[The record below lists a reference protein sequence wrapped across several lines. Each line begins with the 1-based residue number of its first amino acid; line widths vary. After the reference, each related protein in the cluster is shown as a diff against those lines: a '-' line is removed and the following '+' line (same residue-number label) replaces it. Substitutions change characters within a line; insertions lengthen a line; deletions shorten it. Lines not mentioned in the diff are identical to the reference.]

1 MCGFF
6 LIACG
11 NGFYIRG
18 AGLALPLG
26 STLYLVLDNGLGDS
40 GVSQPAE
47 AQAAL
52 LGIRRNGNLVGFALY
67 LAVINIQH
75 DRLGLGVRLG
85 YGFLVGLDLDVVEH
99 IAGLVG
105 RQRSGVGTI
114 RFLHGNS
121 GIDLGRIIAVVQG
134 RALYLVAGDDAGRDL
149 GLAVMRCG
157 VQRAGDDARATDG
170 VIHCGEDGGIIAAQ
184 NRLLAGG
191 APVPDLAHI
200 PAECFIG
207 GLVLHFCSGN
217 VLPLDGLLGR
227 LVAGQQRALP
237 CNIAGDVGSCLIIE
251 LADDLVNIC
260 NAVDNG
266 LCGNA
271 VLERFTG
278 VERACN
284 TARMTYRAVLCGGID
299 RTGCKAACQIA
310 AAVLNAGN
318 AARII
323 RSGNVCVDIAVLN
336 MTDDRAFALL
346 QLAAD
351 AACGVRVGQ
360 IQALNLTGDNT
371 AGNRTVVYACQSAD
385 VLLTGNVA
393 VEQRNILDIRLIVLI
408 ADIAEQTR
416 VFLLIFH
423 AQSLDGVELAV
434 ERADKALIF
443 LGCDGLEALDTGHI
457 NIGSQNIVSIARCA
471 VFPAAGQVEQLVRGR
486 DLIAARRLVVYRRRA
501 LVACGQRPGGKHR
514 QNQCCGYS

>member
-1 MCGFF
+1 
-6 LIACG
+6 
-11 NGFYIRG
+11 
-18 AGLALPLG
+18 
-26 STLYLVLDNGLGDS
+26 
-40 GVSQPAE
+40 
-47 AQAAL
+47 
-52 LGIRRNGNLVGFALY
+52 
-67 LAVINIQH
+67 
-75 DRLGLGVRLG
+75 
-85 YGFLVGLDLDVVEH
+85 
-99 IAGLVG
+99 
-105 RQRSGVGTI
+105 
-114 RFLHGNS
+114 
-121 GIDLGRIIAVVQG
+121 
-134 RALYLVAGDDAGRDL
+134 
-149 GLAVMRCG
+149 MRCD
-157 VQRAGDDARATDG
+157 VQRAGNDARAADG

-191 APVPDLAHI
+191 TPVPDLAHI

-251 LADDLVNIC
+251 LADDLVNVR

-284 TARMTYRAVLCGGID
+284 TARMTYRAALCGGID

-323 RSGNVCVDIAVLN
+323 WCGNVCVDIAVLN

-351 AACGVRVGQ
+351 AASRVRVGQ
-360 IQALNLTGDNT
+360 VKALNLAGDNT
-371 AGNRTVVYACQSAD
+371 AGNGAVVTPASAP
-385 VLLTGNVA
+385 T
-393 VEQRNILDIRLIVLI
+393 
-408 ADIAEQTR
+408 
-416 VFLLIFH
+416 F
-423 AQSLDGVELAV
+423 
-434 ERADKALIF
+434 
-443 LGCDGLEALDTGHI
+443 C
-457 NIGSQNIVSIARCA
+457 
-471 VFPAAGQVEQLVRGR
+471 
-486 DLIAARRLVVYRRRA
+486 
-501 LVACGQRPGGKHR
+501 
-514 QNQCCGYS
+514 